1 MLKPIEPGYYDIV
14 VTYVGYQSKK
24 ISGINVSSDN
34 ITIQNIA
41 ISQGVAL
48 NEVEVIEYSKPLID
62 IDDASTG
69 RSYTREEI
77 SGQVNNIRGSR
88 SKTQGTFIDGV
99 KVIGSRDLIE
109 NEFKSSTLSLEYEIK
124 IPYTI
129 PSDGKDYNIKIKE
142 SSVPVNYEYFIV
154 PKIEKDAFL
163 VAHIDDWESLNL
175 LSGKSSVYYQGKFTG
190 ESYVDV
196 DQSDDTLK
204 VSLGREKNIF
214 VSRERNKEID
224 DRQFFSN
231 NIKETIG
238 WDIVIKNNKNF
249 PVKVT
254 VEDQYPISNR
264 KSVEVKLLS
273 AENAVKNEKPGLL
286 TWSFEL
292 KKDESKTIFMSYEAK
307 YPRYMNVKYY

>member
-1 MLKPIEPGYYDIV
+1 M
-14 VTYVGYQSKK
+14 
-24 ISGINVSSDN
+24 
-34 ITIQNIA
+34 
-41 ISQGVAL
+41 
-48 NEVEVIEYSKPLID
+48 
-62 IDDASTG
+62 
-69 RSYTREEI
+69 
-77 SGQVNNIRGSR
+77 
-88 SKTQGTFIDGV
+88 
-99 KVIGSRDLIE
+99 
-109 NEFKSSTLSLEYEIK
+109 
-124 IPYTI
+124 
-129 PSDGKDYNIKIKE
+129 
-142 SSVPVNYEYFIV
+142 
-154 PKIEKDAFL
+154 
-163 VAHIDDWESLNL
+163 
-175 LSGKSSVYYQGKFTG
+175 
-190 ESYVDV
+190 
-196 DQSDDTLK
+196 
-204 VSLGREKNIF
+204 GREKNIF